1 MEARS
6 LIRPL
11 RTDITIEFVYDRSE
25 EAYGAFVAHA
35 LMLEEEYRNTRS
47 VEKKGKKSVETTTPA
62 DSHVLQSRA
71 EGYKALTDPWWFEV
85 GLLT

>member
-1 MEARS
+1 MPRAFIDSESGLPTIRMEARS

-35 LMLEEEYRNTRS
+35 LMLEEEYRVSWCNC
-47 VEKKGKKSVETTTPA
+47 V
-62 DSHVLQSRA
+62 
-71 EGYKALTDPWWFEV
+71 
-85 GLLT
+85 